1 VGKADDAGRG
11 GSKGTGARAVKLL
24 SRSQWNEPIART
36 PVLPEAIPVGPLS
49 ALLSLFLAVF
59 FPRDRGNVFR
69 VDDAQDVLNDLP
81 FGQFGEGPH
90 AVDMGAKGH
99 SNSTLAVPFKPESPK
114 RQHGLAGRVDARGT
128 ACRNARASRRCNGNF
143 SLCSC

>member
-1 VGKADDAGRG
+1 
-11 GSKGTGARAVKLL
+11 
-24 SRSQWNEPIART
+24 
-36 PVLPEAIPVGPLS
+36 
-49 ALLSLFLAVF
+49 LSLFLAVF
-59 FPRDRGNVFR
+59 FPRERGNVFR

-99 SNSTLAVPFKPESPK
+99 SNSTLAVPFKPEPPK
-114 RQHGLAGRVDARGT
+114 RQRGLAGRVDARGT
-128 ACRNARASRRCNGNF
+128 AWLNARASWRCNGSF

>member
-1 VGKADDAGRG
+1 
-11 GSKGTGARAVKLL
+11 
-24 SRSQWNEPIART
+24 
-36 PVLPEAIPVGPLS
+36 VGPLS

-99 SNSTLAVPFKPESPK
+99 SNSKLAVPFKPETP
-114 RQHGLAGRVDARGT
+114 
-128 ACRNARASRRCNGNF
+128 NG
-143 SLCSC
+143 SMG